1 MTPIGMKLGIIS
13 LAGASGGGG
22 GATTEIMTYN
32 SQSGHPVY
40 GTFPQMVGIETCV
53 DYTPYGLQDLGGATN
68 NGYAQ
73 AVNHFTIGA
82 GMPATLSFYDVEKN
96 TINMGFK
103 SSSRQNI
110 MEGEYSKQSGY
121 VPDGAYILFSTAQ
134 GGKYLSYS
142 DLDGSQNFHQ
152 QMLSNALVS
161 FQYRFDEDGTTTIFT
176 STDPMPTSSGTWV
189 QRTTLPQTFTGS
201 FVPMVFDMAQTAHI
215 RGPIKLENATQT
227 ATPTPEALTG
237 ASATTGL
244 DTAGTIAEETNDL
257 VYFGSTNNANNAR
270 TQQELTA
277 VGDYFECTWYN
288 PSGSNVSISSVGIGD
303 GANDSN
309 PAAWGFRF
317 STTQGGRTELYADG
331 SIVDSQTVGRS
342 YTMASNWMN
351 FKFEIVTGN
360 KVAYYIN
367 NYLFYTS
374 TATVTLPLK
383 GEMMQGADESGWY
396 NIKIK
401 ST

>member
-1 MTPIGMKLGIIS
+1 MAPIGMKFGIIA
-13 LAGASGGGG
+13 LAGASGGNGL
-22 GATTEIMTYN
+22 TTEIMTYN
-32 SQSGHPVY
+32 SQSGQPVY
-40 GTFPQMVGIETCV
+40 GTFPQMVGIEA
-53 DYTPYGLQDLGGATN
+53 YTEYTDYGLQDLGGATN

-73 AVNHFTIGA
+73 AVNHFTVGA

-96 TINMGFK
+96 TIQMGFK

-110 MEGEYSKQSGY
+110 MEGEFSYESSY
-121 VPDGAYILFSTAQ
+121 IPDGAYLGFTTAQ
-134 GGKYLSYS
+134 GGKYRSYS
-142 DLDGSQNFHQ
+142 DLDGQQNFHQ
-152 QMLSNALVS
+152 QALTNALAS
-161 FQYRFDEDGTTTIFT
+161 FQYRFDEDGTATIFT
-176 STDPMPTSSGTWV
+176 SVDPMPTSSGTWT
-189 QRTTLPQTFTGS
+189 QRTTLPQSWTGS
-201 FVPMVFDMAQTAHI
+201 FVPIVFDIAATAHI
-215 RGPIKLENATQT
+215 RGPVKLENAFQT
-227 ATPTPEALTG
+227 AVPTPEALTG
-237 ASATTGL
+237 ASLTTGL

-270 TQQELTA
+270 TQQTLTA

-288 PSGSNVSISSVGIGD
+288 PSGSSVNISSVGIGD
-303 GANDSN
+303 GADDSN
-309 PAAWGFRF
+309 PAAFGFRF
-317 STTQGGRTELYADG
+317 SNTQGGRTELYADG

-374 TATVTLPLK
+374 TATISLPAK